1 MATHGPMSRRTVPRA
16 RVHTCTRLRRP
27 CRGGRLR
34 RRAARRAVAAQ
45 HGHRPGR
52 RSARGRCVPCG
63 VKEVHNQLESS
74 VMVSTTAI
82 SSFVLR
88 ETAGC

>member
-16 RVHTCTRLRRP
+16 RVHACTRLRRP

-52 RSARGRCVPCG
+52 RSARGRCVRAG
-63 VKEVHNQLESS
+63 SKKYTTSS
-74 VMVSTTAI
+74 RAPSWLRPPRSPR
-82 SSFVLR
+82 SSCER
-88 ETAGC
+88 RRAA